1 MTTILD
7 KIIDKKKEEVSALK
21 QSGLLFSAE
30 RTPISFYERA
40 VSSKTMA
47 LIAEVKRASPSKGDI
62 NLGVNPV
69 EQASIYAG
77 NGADAVSVLTDT
89 PFFKGTM
96 DDLKAVKAA
105 IEIPVLNK
113 DFIIDPIQ
121 IDRAFA
127 AGSDMILL
135 IAAALNDESLH
146 SLYRHSKEKGLD
158 VLVEVHDEAE
168 MERALKLEANIIGV
182 NNRNLK
188 TFETSL
194 ATTERL
200 LRSYGKEQAVFVS
213 ESGIKSQEDALRLK
227 DAGAKALL
235 VGETL
240 MKAGNVAEAV
250 RSLKVEL

>member
-7 KIIDKKKEEVSALK
+7 KIIDKKREEVTLLK
-21 QSGLLFSAE
+21 TAGLSYAAD
-30 RTPISFYERA
+30 RKPVSFYERIA
-40 VSSKTMA
+40 ASKTMA

-62 NLGVNPV
+62 NIGVDPV
-69 EQASIYAG
+69 QQASIYAE

-96 DDLKAVKAA
+96 NDLEAVKAS

-127 AGSDMILL
+127 SGGDIILL
-135 IAAALNDESLH
+135 IAAALEDEDMKR
-146 SLYRHSKEKGLD
+146 LYTHAKEKSLD

-168 MERALKLEANIIGV
+168 MERALRLGANLIGI

-188 TFETSL
+188 TFDIDL
-194 ATTERL
+194 AVTERL
-200 LRSYGKEQAVFVS
+200 LRSYGRENAFFVS
-213 ESGIKSQEDALRLK
+213 ESGIQTADDAVRMK
-227 DAGAKALL
+227 EAGARALL

-240 MKAGNVAEAV
+240 MRAGNVGETV
-250 RSLKVEL
+250 RSLKVGL